1 MKEQETRVTVTALE
15 RTLVSYD
22 VHARRRTECSLVQ
35 QHVFGRTVSK
45 MTREGRK
52 RYRYPGLIAKPG
64 VERLGQWVLMM
75 REEEAETFTRFL
87 AELRIPYRRERIWV
101 EG

>member
-1 MKEQETRVTVTALE
+1 
-15 RTLVSYD
+15 
-22 VHARRRTECSLVQ
+22 
-35 QHVFGRTVSK
+35 

-64 VERLGQWVLMM
+64 VEHLGQWVLMM